1 MKWSLTFAPFLI
13 YLMGKGI
20 SKGNQTM
27 TPSACNWLS
36 VQNETRQGTTLR
48 NSGYESGRS
57 LPDLIFVLGWS
68 DQNYDVRAYT
78 RKAGFQ
84 VPILETAK
92 NVKFALFALPCRTN
106 IVISR

>member
-48 NSGYESGRS
+48 NSGYES
-57 LPDLIFVLGWS
+57 DLISKL
-68 DQNYDVRAYT
+68 
-78 RKAGFQ
+78 
-84 VPILETAK
+84 
-92 NVKFALFALPCRTN
+92 LP
-106 IVISR
+106 